1 LPLAS
6 FSLSLRLTLLNPALS
21 GTWKE
26 EVLARVEIKTFSP
39 ILDFTNVET

>member
-1 LPLAS
+1 M
-6 FSLSLRLTLLNPALS
+6 FRGGGGGILLNPALS